1 MGVLSRMLRKMKE
14 GSFILGFMLGNDVSI
29 SHLLFADDSILFY
42 DADPQQMM
50 YIRLVLTYFEA
61 VTGLRVNMSKSEM
74 VPVGDV
80 PNLSIL
86 ADIMCC
92 CIREFPMTYLG
103 MPLGASFKSKAIWNF
118 IVEKMERKLEGWK
131 SLYSLLIKGGSI
143 DFA

>member
-29 SHLLFADDSILFY
+29 SHLLFADDSILFC

-61 VTGLRVNMSKSEM
+61 VTRLQVNMSKSEM
-74 VPVGDV
+74 VSVGDV

-92 CIREFPMTYLG
+92 RIRALPMIYCG
-103 MPLGASFKSKAIWNF
+103 ENGAQIGRL
-118 IVEKMERKLEGWK
+118 EK
-131 SLYSLLIKGGSI
+131 SLLIKGGSI